1 MPMLSLPNQN
11 TIAQQ
16 LSQKPE
22 LQNALQY
29 GVLAQKDIPQK
40 LGSALQNRNIDHPLN
55 TRVEVSKVMSMAGLS
70 GDLKVDLDKIDLFT
84 DALTTIG
91 KLDKTDMK

>member
-11 TIAQQ
+11 IIAQQ

-29 GVLAQKDIPQK
+29 GVLAQK
-40 LGSALQNRNIDHPLN
+40 LGAALQNRQIEHPLN

-91 KLDKTDMK
+91 KVDKPDMK